1 MRRASKRDANH
12 APIADALRNAGCR
25 VIDLAAV
32 GCGVPDLLVC
42 EPTWPFDMHLIEIKN
57 TNGRGNKLT
66 PEQVKFHAEWKGK
79 LHVVTTVDEAL
90 CAVGL
95 GG

>member
-1 MRRASKRDANH
+1 MRARKVDANQNE
-12 APIADALRNAGCR
+12 IVRALRGA
-25 VIDLAAV
+25 
-32 GCGVPDLLVC
+32 GCGVVDLSGVAGGVSDLLVC
-42 EPTWPFDMHLIEIKN
+42 EPTWPFDMHLIEVKN
-57 TNGRGNKLT
+57 TKGRGNKLT

-90 CAVGL
+90 RSVGI